1 MGVNICN
8 AMITENEKN
17 YIDGINLF
25 RKKDG
30 FQGEHFWDLL
40 MELKEENER
49 KKKIFR
55 RMLRISDKEEYKK
68 LIEEQRKIL
77 TGKEAL

>member
-1 MGVNICN
+1 M
-8 AMITENEKN
+8 
-17 YIDGINLF
+17 F
-25 RKKDG
+25 RKQTG

-40 MELKEENER
+40 MELKDDNER

-55 RMLRISDKEEYKK
+55 RMLRLSDKEEYKK

-77 TGKEAL
+77 TGKEALEF